1 MNGSLLAINCALAAL
16 VPLIVGFIWYH
27 PKVFGNAW
35 MREANVS
42 EEKLQKGNM
51 FLIFGLTVFLSFIAA
66 FALLPAVVHQ
76 MGAFGLINGD
86 VEHAKPS
93 FHQFMNDYGTAFR
106 TFKHGALHGTMLAI
120 TLIFP
125 LLAINGM
132 FERKSWKYIMINAGF
147 WLVCFALMGGILC
160 GNSDQGFCFG

>member
-27 PKVFGNAW
+27 PKVFGSAW

-66 FALLPAVVHQ
+66 FVLFPVVVHQ
-76 MGAFGLINGD
+76 MGAFGMIGGD
-86 VEHAKPS
+86 VAHAKPS
-93 FHQFMNDYGTAFR
+93 YQQFINDYGTAFR
-106 TFKHGALHGTMLAI
+106 TFKHGAFHGTLLAI
-120 TLIFP
+120 MLIFP
-125 LLAINGM
+125 VLAINGM
-132 FERKSWKYIMINAGF
+132 FERKSWKYILINAGF

-160 GNSDQGFCFG
+160 GNSDQGFSLG